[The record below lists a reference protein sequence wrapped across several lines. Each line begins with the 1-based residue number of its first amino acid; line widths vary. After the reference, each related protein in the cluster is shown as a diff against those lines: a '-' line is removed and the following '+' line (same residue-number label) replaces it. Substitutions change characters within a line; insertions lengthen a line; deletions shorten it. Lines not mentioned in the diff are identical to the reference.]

1 MITDVRRPS
10 TKNRA
15 ALGQVKGRSKRRK
28 PFEMLII
35 HGESQLRLV
44 SPNKKKIVL
53 GAEQQE
59 QVLVLRTCG
68 KWEWTH
74 NQRPWGQ
81 RADHWTRIADL
92 EI

>member
-53 GAEQQE
+53 GAEHQE

-68 KWEWTH
+68 KWEWSEPTTNGH
-74 NQRPWGQ
+74 EGNVLTTELGL
-81 RADHWTRIADL
+81 RI
-92 EI
+92 